1 MKYLDYNGLS
11 LSRITLGTVQLSM
24 KYGISNRTKSSS
36 KITNEVLMTA
46 KKLGISSFDTSPQ
59 YGNIEIILGNFF
71 KEKSIKNP
79 NVISKI
85 PAIQFLKKPDF
96 NDVYNV
102 VKKHVMKSLK
112 DLNLKKIPVCLIHN
126 PKDMENYDG
135 MIVKALEKIKNDG
148 HIEKIGCSVYT
159 VDDVEKFLSIDKFQ
173 AIEIPINLF
182 NSKIITEKMLSK
194 LNQKNIII
202 LARSVFL
209 QGLFFLDP
217 YNLPPNVEKAR
228 KYLIELNKISKDYSI
243 SIPELAFSFVN
254 NQKHISSIIIGVE
267 NSQQLYQN
275 SELFNSKLPKKL
287 ENLIFEKFSN
297 VPESINNPLNW
308 L

>member
-24 KYGISNRTKSSS
+24 KYGISNKTKSSS

-46 KKLGISSFDTSPQ
+46 KELGISSFDTSPQ
-59 YGNIEIILGNFF
+59 YGNIEMILGKFF
-71 KEKSIKNP
+71 KEKSITDP

-85 PAIQFLKKPDF
+85 PPIEFLEKPNFD
-96 NDVYNV
+96 NVYNE

-112 DLNLKKIPVCLIHN
+112 DLNLKKIPIYLIHN
-126 PKDMENYDG
+126 PKDMDSYDG
-135 MIVKALEKIKNDG
+135 MIVKALEKIKNNG
-148 HIEKIGCSVYT
+148 LVEKIGCSVYT
-159 VDDVEKFLSIDKFQ
+159 MKDVEKFLSIDKFQ
-173 AIEIPINLF
+173 VIEIPINLF
-182 NSKIITEKMLSK
+182 NTKIITEKMLSK

-217 YNLPPNVEKAR
+217 YNLPPNVKKAK
-228 KYLIELNKISKDYSI
+228 KYLIELNEISKDYSI
-243 SIPELAFSFVN
+243 SIPKLAFSFVN
-254 NQKHISSIIIGVE
+254 NQKYISSMIIGVE
-267 NSQQLYQN
+267 NSQQLYEN
-275 SELFNSKLPKKL
+275 SELYNFKLPKKL
-287 ENLIFEKFSN
+287 DRLIIEKFSN
-297 VPESINNPLNW
+297 VPDSINNPLNW

>member
-24 KYGISNRTKSSS
+24 KYGISNKTKSSS

-46 KKLGISSFDTSPQ
+46 KELGISSFDTSPQ

-96 NDVYNV
+96 NDVHNV

-112 DLNLKKIPVCLIHN
+112 DLNLKKIPTCLIHN
-126 PKDMENYDG
+126 PKDMDSYDG

-159 VDDVEKFLSIDKFQ
+159 VDDVKNFLNIDKFQ

-182 NSKIITEKMLSK
+182 NTRIITEKMLSK
-194 LNQKNIII
+194 LNQKNIIV

-217 YNLPPNVEKAR
+217 YNLPPNVEKAG

-275 SELFNSKLPKKL
+275 SKLFNSKLTKKI